1 MWCWY
6 LGRMTKTPCLFSC
19 TSGLGILLIV
29 LLNDCRDLGRQ
40 LAEALIAYVAGN
52 WVSVGLLLSQFIF
65 YLGMPFCFV
74 WVPCSVLVAGCFFE
88 LGVYLLLGNLLSAML
103 QFVWAVIRAL
113 LFFTFIVNYFA
124 LIPQSPGAVFL
135 YFLAPFRILLV
146 FGFGVYQYV

>member
-1 MWCWY
+1 MHCNYASDIWLAVFQWLGVVLITPNITRSGSCKRLRSGLKLIWKARNNRLFNSRVLLAIEVVDEIKVLVWCWY

-19 TSGLGILLIV
+19 TSGLRILLIV

-74 WVPCSVLVAGCFFE
+74 
-88 LGVYLLLGNLLSAML
+88 
-103 QFVWAVIRAL
+103 
-113 LFFTFIVNYFA
+113 
-124 LIPQSPGAVFL
+124 
-135 YFLAPFRILLV
+135 
-146 FGFGVYQYV
+146 

>member
-1 MWCWY
+1 MV
-6 LGRMTKTPCLFSC
+6 LVLRKDDKTPCLFSC

-74 WVPCSVLVAGCFFE
+74 
-88 LGVYLLLGNLLSAML
+88 
-103 QFVWAVIRAL
+103 
-113 LFFTFIVNYFA
+113 
-124 LIPQSPGAVFL
+124 
-135 YFLAPFRILLV
+135 
-146 FGFGVYQYV
+146 